1 MEAEQKGF
9 VPKHYSILSDILFFA
24 DYFRREEPMVLVLS
38 VFEILL
44 KSVAPLIGIWLPKV
58 TLDLVEQ
65 GATVAR
71 AAAVLGSFVILMI
84 LVNGT
89 NQTVEGGKYHMY
101 NTQRVNMMGKLF
113 LKSLRIKYGDVES
126 GEMKKVYGKA
136 VDAAYSGD
144 GSAMSMTVSRT
155 VALCV
160 NLLSFILYSTVLG
173 FLNLWMLAVL
183 IGLSLINYRLS
194 LSHIKKQ
201 ETFRDEN
208 GTAWRHYNSVN
219 NAMGNPGGAKD
230 IRIFGMKQWLL
241 QLREMVLGELTEVQ
255 KKYQFTSAFYNRIAF
270 MLSALRDLGAYA
282 WLLYQASEGRLTA
295 GDFVLYFGAITGFSA
310 FVSGIMYSLADLRGA
325 ANNTD
330 YLRAYLELP
339 EEDRISGNRHVE
351 ELAKVTSIEFR
362 DVSFSYKQR
371 QDNEPQGGE
380 QISDEMK
387 AEESGTEEKYIFR
400 HFNLTIN
407 AGEKIALVGVNGAG
421 KTTFVKLLCGMYD
434 PDEGQILLNGID
446 RNEFPREEWYELF
459 SVVFQETLILPF
471 TVGENISMNRI
482 ERVDEKRAWSCL
494 DKAGLGDFFREQGVN
509 LRRYMTRRLMKDGL
523 ELSGGQKQRFLLA
536 RALYKGAPILVLDEP
551 TAALDPIA
559 ESQVYDSYQKYTE
572 GKMAIFISH
581 RLASTR
587 FSDRIVLI
595 DDGEIVE
602 MGSHEELMRAAGSYA
617 EMFELQSSYYS
628 EEGEQ
633 DGNRFDE

>member
-1 MEAEQKGF
+1 MEAEKKGF
-9 VPKHYSILSDILFFA
+9 VPKHYSILSDILFFI
-24 DYFRREEPMVLVLS
+24 DYFRREEPMVLVFS

-44 KSVAPLIGIWLPKV
+44 KSVTPFIGIWLPKV

-65 GATVAR
+65 KATVAR
-71 AAAVLGSFVILMI
+71 AITVLGSFIILMI
-84 LVNGT
+84 LVNGI
-89 NQTVEGGKYHMY
+89 NQAVEGGKYYMY
-101 NTQRVNMMGKLF
+101 NTQRSNMLGKLF

-126 GEMKKVYGKA
+126 GEMKKVYVKA
-136 VDAAYSGD
+136 GESVRYGD

-155 VALCV
+155 IALCV

-183 IGLSLINYRLS
+183 IGLSLINYGLS

-208 GTAWRHYNSVN
+208 GIAWRHYNSVN
-219 NAMGNPGGAKD
+219 NAMGNSGGAKD
-230 IRIFGMKQWLL
+230 IRIFGMKRWLL
-241 QLREMVLGELTEVQ
+241 QLREIVLGELTEVQ
-255 KKYQFTSAFYNRIAF
+255 KKQQFTSAFYNRIAF
-270 MLSALRDLGAYA
+270 MLSALRDLGAYG
-282 WLLYQASEGRLTA
+282 WLLYLASEGQLTA
-295 GDFVLYFGAITGFSA
+295 GDFVLYFGAITGFSG
-310 FVSGIMYSLADLRGA
+310 FVNGIMYALADLRSA

-339 EEDRISGNRHVE
+339 EEDRVSGNRHVE
-351 ELAKVTSIEFR
+351 ELARVTSIEFR

-371 QDNEPQGGE
+371 QNDEPQGEE
-380 QISDEMK
+380 QLNDK
-387 AEESGTEEKYIFR
+387 LKFGESGTEARYIFR
-400 HFNLTIN
+400 HFNLTIK

-434 PDEGQILLNGID
+434 PDEGQILINGVD
-446 RNEFPREEWYELF
+446 RNEFPRDEWYELF

-471 TVGENISMNRI
+471 TVGENLCMDRI
-482 ERVDEKRAWSCL
+482 ERIEEKRAWECL
-494 DKAGLGDFFREQGVN
+494 DKAGLGDFFREQGID
-509 LRRYMTRRLMKDGL
+509 LRKYMTRRLMKDGL

-536 RALYKGAPILVLDEP
+536 RALYKDAPILVLDEP

-595 DDGEIVE
+595 DGGEIVE
-602 MGSHEELMRAAGSYA
+602 IGKHEELMKAAGIYA

-628 EEGEQ
+628 EGGEQ